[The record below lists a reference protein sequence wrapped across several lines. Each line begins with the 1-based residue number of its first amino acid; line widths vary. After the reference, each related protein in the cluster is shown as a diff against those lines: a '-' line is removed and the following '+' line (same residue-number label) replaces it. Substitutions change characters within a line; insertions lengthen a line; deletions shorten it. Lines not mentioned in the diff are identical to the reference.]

1 MKETYKNIITKAVT
15 SVEEGT
21 GLRLTTYVTDDKVNL
36 FLREENYELHFVAE
50 VIPQV
55 NKANLGIIKNRLEQ
69 LGELPLL
76 ITKFAN
82 AKTIELL
89 KNLGINFIDAAGNV
103 HIKVPP
109 LYIYVKGQ
117 KITAEK
123 NLGGKDICLFQTAG
137 LQIIF
142 ALLCN
147 QKLEKNPYREIAEMA
162 NVALGTVHKTMGQLK
177 KHGFL
182 IDDEIHGKILGNKN
196 QLLKEWILGY
206 PGLVKPKYFVGRFQ
220 LENPEIIKTMD
231 LNYFGAMFGGETAA
245 TQLTNYLRPQ
255 LHTVYVGDKLGEFIL
270 RNRLKK
276 NPNGNIIIIKKF
288 WNFKDDNE
296 AKNLAPV
303 ILIYTDL
310 KTTGDPRNIETAD
323 IIFEREI
330 AGHFN

>member
-1 MKETYKNIITKAVT
+1 
-15 SVEEGT
+15 
-21 GLRLTTYVTDDKVNL
+21 
-36 FLREENYELHFVAE
+36 
-50 VIPQV
+50 V

-69 LGELPLL
+69 LGKLPLL

-89 KNLGINFIDAAGNV
+89 KNLGINFIDAAGNA

-137 LQIIF
+137 LQIVF

-182 IDDEIHGKILGNKN
+182 IEDEIHGKILGNKN

-206 PGLVKPKYFVGRFQ
+206 PGLIKPKYFVGRFQ
-220 LENPEIIKTMD
+220 LENPEIIKTID

-245 TQLTNYLRPQ
+245 AQLTNYLRPQ